1 MFLIFTLRKLGENTY
16 IRPIG
21 ARFMHA
27 REVRRYEQKQS
38 RPSRRMKKPKRF
50 SIRYDLSE
58 YDLSGFKPAGFE
70 FEAKDTQ
77 INMRLPAS
85 LLRAVRETA
94 RQRGI
99 PYQRFI
105 RQTLEHAVARP
116 SPKAGKA
123 R

>member
-1 MFLIFTLRKLGENTY
+1 MSKTIPIFKTDEEAEKFIDT
-16 IRPIG
+16 
-21 ARFMHA
+21 A
-27 REVRRYEQKQS
+27 
-38 RPSRRMKKPKRF
+38 
-50 SIRYDLSE
+50 DLSE
-58 YDLSGFKPAGFE
+58 YDLSGFKLAGFE

-94 RQRGI
+94 RARGI

-105 RQTLEHAVARP
+105 RQTLEHAVARS

-123 R
+123 T